1 MENKFVDMAFDDLE
15 TGDVLSRDDL
25 LKFFERSLSLS
36 EEDAHDAADVYIDTI
51 ENFRRTVKKFDKKRD
66 VQSLLLLV
74 KRVEIETIK
83 HTNDKFR
90 NDEELI
96 YDFDVGEDGDV
107 EDAYVALDELL
118 DELDYDEFI
127 KSIHLYIRGDSRHYY
142 NVDLSTL
149 PQKYQNAVEK
159 DEDEDDKLLENKR
172 RRYKNAQL
180 ARNRKIK
187 ESFNEKAFIN
197 EVKDLLSL
205 AKDIF
210 KESDNIDYAN
220 LADELNEWLNV
231 AKSHGINDSAVYDL
245 DSIAAYYEISD
256 ASDIASSLEELVGKL
271 KASRA

>member
-83 HTNDKFR
+83 HINDKFR

-96 YDFDVGEDGDV
+96 YDFDVGEDRDV
-107 EDAYVALDELL
+107 EDAYAALDELL
-118 DELDYDEFI
+118 DELDYGEFI

-159 DEDEDDKLLENKR
+159 DEDEDDKLLENKQ

-231 AKSHGINDSAVYDL
+231 AKSHGINNSAVYDL